1 MPCRNGNFDDL
12 YCHED
17 FRLENANSFRGLLRM
32 SDFSSNYKIIQS
44 KDKLFKKESFC
55 YSN

>member
-17 FRLENANSFRGLLRM
+17 FRLENANSFRGQLRM

-44 KDKLFKKESFC
+44 KDKLFKKESIC